1 MSEDLTEYDCL
12 CSSSSCFC
20 KFKWCTF
27 KWCKCVC
34 VCGSDSSFVTDGAQ
48 RPVAAASTQAQATS
62 TEIATLPDTQAQV
75 TPPSPLVVDVNCN
88 PRRRLLQQP
97 RRIHFKPKPRRSLQG
112 ESRQAYEITQ
122 PGESA
127 FDHPQPA
134 PPDRVI

>member
-1 MSEDLTEYDCL
+1 MSEDETEYDCL
-12 CSSSSCFC
+12 CSLSCCFC
-20 KFKWCTF
+20 KFKWC
-27 KWCKCVC
+27 KCCKCVC
-34 VCGSDSSFVTDGAQ
+34 GSPSLVTDGAQ